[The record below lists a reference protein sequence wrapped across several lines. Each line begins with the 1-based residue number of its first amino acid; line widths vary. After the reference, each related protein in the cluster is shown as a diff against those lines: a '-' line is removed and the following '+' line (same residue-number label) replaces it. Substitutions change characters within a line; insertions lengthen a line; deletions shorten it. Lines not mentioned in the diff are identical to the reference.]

1 MDIDFK
7 FFNTYGPSTIY
18 CIGDKF
24 NTMIGHV
31 DLSMKFRLS
40 LKGTADAITKEQI
53 IKSIKDYIEDL
64 YDTGNW
70 DAPSMITQ
78 LMNEYSD
85 RINFIE
91 FMNFNDFWLGVQHIW
106 KVKDDNGV
114 ELDDNPLVIPEF
126 LNVRN
131 ILDSDGN
138 LIPSIEIE
146 II

>member
-1 MDIDFK
+1 
-7 FFNTYGPSTIY
+7 
-18 CIGDKF
+18 
-24 NTMIGHV
+24 
-31 DLSMKFRLS
+31 MKFRLS

-106 KVKDDNGV
+106 KIK
-114 ELDDNPLVIPEF
+114 ELDDSPLITPEF
-126 LNVRN
+126 LNIRN
-131 ILDSDGN
+131 TMDYDGN
-138 LIPSIEIE
+138 LVPAIEIE